1 MTFDYLINEAV
12 VQTEQLRQE
21 AQHSGQIQKAYGIE
35 IATKI
40 FMDLA
45 ADQRD
50 KNLVLKKED
59 VIRMQDEIA
68 RLEALVNKYEH
79 EAAGGGTQKKPAKNL
94 IEKIEA
100 NKVIK

>member
-59 VIRMQDEIA
+59 VIRMQEEIA

-79 EAAGGGTQKKPAKNL
+79 EAAGGGTQTNL
-94 IEKIEA
+94 QKTL
-100 NKVIK
+100 